1 MNMSPKKSTIS
12 KGIFMGY
19 FVSFFG
25 EWLHQNGFKPSWA
38 CPPKELPFLRR
49 QPWWRRGKGFRHGG
63 RSKRQGH
70 DRWLLQWRDGKH
82 LRRNAAGRT
91 LGSIVTSSPTPKK
104 GKNRNCLW
112 WFCLRFF
119 FWGLKYMAIPKCFA
133 KGPVWAKPLFGGASW
148 RPKWSY
154 PTNEDMKTLPREI
167 RVKEMS
173 SNPT

>member
-104 GKNRNCLW
+104 REEQKLSLVIL
-112 WFCLRFF
+112 FAFF
-119 FWGLKYMAIPKCFA
+119 FLGVEIYGNTQVFCK
-133 KGPVWAKPLFGGASW
+133 GASMGETSFWW
-148 RPKWSY
+148 RLMAAK
-154 PTNEDMKTLPREI
+154 MVL
-167 RVKEMS
+167 
-173 SNPT
+173 SNQWGYENLAAWNSGERNV